1 MFLRPRISIRGS
13 VRPSVRNAFAKN
25 ALLGLFDRFLAPLD
39 LSRYQSQCKGWV
51 GVHMGEDAS
60 YGCTAN
66 LLVVRQMN
74 FIKM

>member
-13 VRPSVRNAFAKN
+13 VRPLVHNAFAKN

-39 LSRYQSQCKGWV
+39 LSQCHCQYKGWV

-60 YGCTAN
+60 NDCTAN
-66 LLVVRQMN
+66 LFLDQGTSR
-74 FIKM
+74 